1 MNFLK
6 IVFLFC
12 FIPIF
17 AQADVEV
24 REITLKNGMRILV
37 KEDHRAPVVVSMV
50 WYRAGSLDE
59 GKRQNWVISRFR
71 TYDV

>member
-1 MNFLK
+1 
-6 IVFLFC
+6 
-12 FIPIF
+12 
-17 AQADVEV
+17 
-24 REITLKNGMRILV
+24 MRILV

-59 GKRQNWVISRFR
+59 VNGKTGVAHVLR

>member
-12 FIPIF
+12 FIPIL
-17 AQADVEV
+17 AQADIEV
-24 REITLKNGMRILV
+24 KEITLKNGMRILV

-50 WYRAGSLDE
+50 WYRAGSLD
-59 GKRQNWVISRFR
+59 
-71 TYDV
+71 